1 MTLHGLT
8 HTYLADVDVL
18 LVAPSGQSLLLLSDA
33 GLSLPDDPA
42 VADLT
47 LTFDDAA
54 AGPVPTERHRAP
66 VGELPAHRR
75 PDGDADAFPA
85 PAPAPPGRPPR

>member
-1 MTLHGLT
+1 M
-8 HTYLADVDVL
+8 L

-54 AGPVPTERHRAP
+54 AGPVPTSGAALTSGSYRPTDVQTSETP
-66 VGELPAHRR
+66 TPSRR
-75 PDGDADAFPA
+75 PR
-85 PAPAPPGRPPR
+85 RPPAGGPPR